1 MSMPLSS
8 SSIRARAGR
17 QAGLSLISVL
27 VAIVI
32 FSLGMLSIASIY
44 TMAVPAVTA
53 NEAATDTAAFGNQ
66 FWALLQANPGLV
78 GQLGTTTATTYTST
92 SAPSAPAVLQPWL
105 AGIFG
110 PAVFTS
116 ATYAGTQQTMLPSA
130 SVTITPGPGADGN
143 ACTAPTPTTTLCGIT
158 LNIQWQPNST
168 TKRSQTYNY
177 QVGF

>member
-1 MSMPLSS
+1 MSLPFSS

-66 FWALLQANPGLV
+66 FWALLQANPSLV
-78 GQLGTTTATTYTST
+78 NTLFGASPASGTQKIYQSSNQSTAPTS
-92 SAPSAPAVLQPWL
+92 LQPL
-105 AGIFG
+105 LTNIFSNG
-110 PAVFTS
+110 
-116 ATYAGTQQTMLPSA
+116 QTMLPNA
-130 SVTITPGPGADGN
+130 SVTITANNGADGN
-143 ACTAPTPTTTLCGIT
+143 ACSAATPTTTLCGIT

-168 TKRSQTYNY
+168 TTRSQTYNY
-177 QVGF
+177 QAGF

>member
-1 MSMPLSS
+1 MSLPFST

-53 NEAATDTAAFGNQ
+53 NEAATDTAALGNQ

-78 GQLGTTTATTYTST
+78 GQLGTTTAQTYTPST
-92 SAPSAPAVLQPWL
+92 YTTAPSALQPWL
-105 AGIFG
+105 ANIF
-110 PAVFTS
+110 F
-116 ATYAGTQQTMLPSA
+116 TQQTMLPNA
-130 SVTITPGPGADGN
+130 SVTITPVAGAEG
-143 ACTAPTPTTTLCGIT
+143 APCTAPTPTTTLCGIT
-158 LNIQWQPNST
+158 LLIAWST
-168 TKRSQTYNY
+168 TSGDLSTQKYTQRTQTYNY

>member
-1 MSMPLSS
+1 MSLPLSS
-8 SSIRARAGR
+8 SSIVARARL

-44 TMAVPAVTA
+44 TLAVPAVTA
-53 NEAATDTAAFGNQ
+53 YEAATDPAAFGNQ

-92 SAPSAPAVLQPWL
+92 SATGAPAALQPWL
-105 AGIFG
+105 ASIFG
-110 PAVFTS
+110 PSVFTG
-116 ATYAGTQQTMLPSA
+116 ATYAGTQQTMLPNA

-143 ACTAPTPTTTLCGIT
+143 ACTAPTPTTTLCGINLVIT
-158 LNIQWQPNST
+158 WQPNST
-168 TKRSQTYNY
+168 TTRSQTYNY

>member
-1 MSMPLSS
+1 MSRFLSFS
-8 SSIRARAGR
+8 AKHRNNRH

-78 GQLGTTTATTYTST
+78 GQLGTTTPTTYTSANAT
-92 SAPSAPAVLQPWL
+92 SAPAALQPWL

-116 ATYAGTQQTMLPSA
+116 TAYAGSQQTMLPNA
-130 SVTITPGPGADGN
+130 TVTITPGPGADGN
-143 ACTAPTPTTTLCGIT
+143 ACTAPTPTTTLCGVT
-158 LNIQWQPNST
+158 LSIQWQPNSQT
-168 TKRSQTYNY
+168 TRTQTYNY

>member
-1 MSMPLSS
+1 MSLPLPYSTTRCSS
-8 SSIRARAGR
+8 RH

-44 TMAVPAVTA
+44 TLAVPAVTA

-78 GQLGTTTATTYTST
+78 GQLGTTTPTSYTSANAT
-92 SAPSAPAVLQPWL
+92 SAPTGLQPWL
-105 AGIFG
+105 ASIFG
-110 PAVFTS
+110 PTVFTT
-116 ATYAGTQQTMLPSA
+116 ATYAGTQQTMLPGA
-130 SVTITPGPGADGN
+130 TVTITPGPGADGN

-158 LNIQWQPNST
+158 LQIQWQPNST
-168 TKRSQTYNY
+168 TTRSQTYNY

>member
-1 MSMPLSS
+1 MSLDLSFS
-8 SSIRARAGR
+8 VTRHGSRH

-78 GQLGTTTATTYTST
+78 GQLGTTTVTTYTSANAT
-92 SAPSAPAVLQPWL
+92 TAPAALQPWL

-110 PAVFTS
+110 PGVFTGT
-116 ATYAGTQQTMLPSA
+116 TYAGTQQTMLPGPT
-130 SVTITPGPGADGN
+130 VTITPGPGADGK
-143 ACTAPTPTTTLCGIT
+143 ACTAPTPTTTLCGVT

-168 TKRSQTYNY
+168 TTRSQTYNY

>member
-1 MSMPLSS
+1 MSLPFSP
-8 SSIRARAGR
+8 SSIRARAGL

-78 GQLGTTTATTYTST
+78 NTLFGASPASGTKVQYQVSSQSAAPTS
-92 SAPSAPAVLQPWL
+92 LQPL
-105 AGIFG
+105 LTNIFSNG
-110 PAVFTS
+110 
-116 ATYAGTQQTMLPSA
+116 QTMLPNA
-130 SVTITPGPGADGN
+130 SVTITANNGADGN
-143 ACTAPTPTTTLCGIT
+143 ACSAATPTTTLCGIT

-168 TKRSQTYNY
+168 TTRSQTYNY